1 MSAIFRELALK
12 HKGKR
17 ICVMG
22 GAPQLGQHLAQVEA
36 DVFISTNAHGVAL
49 QVPDYLFAMDQ
60 INSRNGRP
68 MGAYMRAA
76 CPGVPVISRHAY
88 ADYQLLTWPQCPRDV
103 LSGMVATWAAF
114 MMGAKVVILAGFD
127 AYAKDRPSRH
137 TGYEY
142 EAVKMA
148 RDVRCPV
155 RVVGGGLA
163 KAWPAYD
170 PQERFGR
177 YTPHSS
183 IGYWLGTN
191 EPVTVRVR
199 KPTHIRGMDREI
211 GEEVQVIRHEVARL
225 LKHRMVEEV

>member
-1 MSAIFRELALK
+1 MSLFRELALK

-17 ICVMG
+17 ICIMG
-22 GAPQLGQHLAQVEA
+22 GAPQLADHLAQVTA
-36 DVFISTNAHGVAL
+36 DIYISTNAHGVAL
-49 QVPDYLFAMDQ
+49 QSPDYLFAMDA

-68 MGAYMRAA
+68 MGDYLRSQSAA
-76 CPGVPVISRHAY
+76 PVISRHPY

-103 LSGMVATWAAF
+103 LSGMVATWTAF

-127 AYAKDRPSRH
+127 AYATERPNRH
-137 TGYEY
+137 TGYAF

-148 RDVRCPV
+148 RDVKCPV

-163 KAWPAYD
+163 RAWPAYD
-170 PQERFGR
+170 PDEKFGR

-191 EPVTVRVR
+191 EPITVRVR
-199 KPTHIRGMDREI
+199 KPTQIRGEYRAVGD
-211 GEEVQVIRHEVARL
+211 VVPVIRHEVVRQ
-225 LKHRMVEEV
+225 LKHRMIEEV